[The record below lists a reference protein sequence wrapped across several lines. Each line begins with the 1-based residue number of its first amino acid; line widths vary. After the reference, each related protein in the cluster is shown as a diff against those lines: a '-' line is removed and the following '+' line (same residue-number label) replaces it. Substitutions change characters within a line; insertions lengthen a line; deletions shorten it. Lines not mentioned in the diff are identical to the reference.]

1 MNKIFSIAA
10 ALFLLSFTFQTR
22 EYKIENNELILPS
35 SIEFK
40 TGTAELLPSSDSALH
55 HIQNYLKDKAYITMI
70 RIEGHTDN
78 IGKEEANQLLSEK
91 RALAVGKWLENHEID
106 CKRMI
111 CVGFGSSKPKETN
124 ETAEGRAANQRIS
137 IYNAEMRKVR
147 IGGMPIDG
155 GGKKAGDVC
164 R

>member
-1 MNKIFSIAA
+1 MKKLASIAA
-10 ALFLLSFTFQTR
+10 VLFLISFTFQTR

-35 SIEFK
+35 AISFK
-40 TGTAELLPSSDSALH
+40 AGTAELLPSSDSALN
-55 HIQNYLKDKAYITMI
+55 HIQQYLKEKTYITLL

-78 IGKEEANQLLSEK
+78 VNKEEVNQLLSEK

-106 CKRMI
+106 CNRLI
-111 CVGFGSSKPKETN
+111 CVGFGSSKPLQSN

-147 IGGMPIDG
+147 IGGLPSDG

-164 R
+164 K